1 VEAAEITAFF
11 SNIPHYL
18 GACQSLNETQL
29 APWVVSV
36 TARPCYTQEELIRL
50 TAEDSTFA
58 APIFELQMPESEDLM
73 VELESGNGSFYLHFN
88 GDFKDGR
95 QKQALDGLVEELSMP
110 MAAR

>member
-1 VEAAEITAFF
+1 
-11 SNIPHYL
+11 
-18 GACQSLNETQL
+18 
-29 APWVVSV
+29 
-36 TARPCYTQEELIRL
+36 
-50 TAEDSTFA
+50 
-58 APIFELQMPESEDLM
+58 MPESEDLM